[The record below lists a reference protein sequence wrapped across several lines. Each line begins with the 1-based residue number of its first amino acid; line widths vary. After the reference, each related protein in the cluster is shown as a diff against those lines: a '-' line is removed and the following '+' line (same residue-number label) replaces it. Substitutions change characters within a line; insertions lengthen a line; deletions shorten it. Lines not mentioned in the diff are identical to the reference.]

1 MPQHRKKPREPGGR
15 MTPDLL
21 QVMSE
26 PGGATATAAPPDLS
40 DADLRKLYRVMV
52 LTRLLDERAIKLQRQ
67 GRIGFYVPAEGQ
79 EASHVGSAFA
89 LGADDWVYPSYRD
102 PGIALL
108 RGVPVVEMM
117 HQCYANA
124 ADNTRGRQM
133 PVHYSFKKANLVS
146 ISSPIATQIIQATG
160 TAMAMKIRKDPRVV
174 MTWFGDGATSAN
186 DFHTGLNFA
195 GVFASPCVFVCENN
209 GWAISVP
216 LEGQTASASIAVK
229 AEAYGMPGVRVDGN
243 DVLAVYAAAKQA
255 VARARA
261 GHGPT
266 LIESVTFRIGAHSS
280 SDDASRYRDPAL
292 CEAWKKKDPIDR
304 FKRYLTQKKLLSAK
318 DDEAVHKSCADE
330 LQSAIEAAEKMGPP
344 AVSTLFD
351 DVFAQRTAQLDAQHE
366 ALKDALQRGVV
377 SKGHHGE
384 FPL

>member
-1 MPQHRKKPREPGGR
+1 MSR
-15 MTPDLL
+15 DLV
-21 QVMSE
+21 QVIAE
-26 PGGATATAAPPDLS
+26 DGAPASHAPPPDLS

-52 LTRLLDERAIKLQRQ
+52 LTRMLDERAIKLQRQ

-79 EASHVGSAFA
+79 EASHVGAAFA
-89 LGADDWVYPSYRD
+89 LGAEDWVYPSYRD

-108 RGVPVVEMM
+108 RGVPVVELL

-133 PVHYSFKKANLVS
+133 PVHYSFRKINLVS
-146 ISSPIATQIIQATG
+146 ISSPIATQIIQAAG
-160 TAMAMKIRKDPRVV
+160 TAMAMKIRKEPRVA
-174 MTWFGDGATSAN
+174 MTFFGDGATSAN
-186 DFHTGLNFA
+186 DFHTGMNFA
-195 GVFASPCVFVCENN
+195 GVFSAPCVFVCENN

-216 LEGQTASASIAVK
+216 LEGQTASSSIAIK

-243 DVLAVYAAAKQA
+243 DVLAVVAAAKQA

-292 CEAWKKKDPIDR
+292 CEAWRKKDPIDR
-304 FKRYLTQKKLLSAK
+304 FKRYLTQKKLLTAK
-318 DDEAVHKSCADE
+318 DDEAVRKSCADE
-330 LQSAIEAAEKMGPP
+330 LQAAIDAAEKMGPP
-344 AVSTLFD
+344 AVATLFD
-351 DVFAQRTAQLDAQHE
+351 DVFASRTAQLEEQFA
-366 ALKDALQRGVV
+366 ALKDAMQRGVV